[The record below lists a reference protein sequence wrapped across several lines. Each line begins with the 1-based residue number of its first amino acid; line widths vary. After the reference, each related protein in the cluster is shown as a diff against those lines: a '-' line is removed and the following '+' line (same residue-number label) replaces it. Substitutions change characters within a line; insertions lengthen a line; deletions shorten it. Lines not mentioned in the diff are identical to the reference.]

1 MKFKRQYFFG
11 GDTRDTERPDDD
23 WVCAYIAENG
33 KRIECEGGL
42 LATTKYYTVDGETF
56 STLKEAKAFCEAEAA
71 NKPEKET
78 EIEIVET
85 YAATRIFRLPKTT
98 TPEDL
103 GCRWSCTLNFGDKI
117 LLAGHFY
124 NGAGK
129 PSYYGAVY
137 EFTTDDHTCEGQ
149 IKLVCAA
156 AAFEDN
162 GHAIAWAM
170 QQ

>member
-11 GDTRDTERPDDD
+11 GETRDTERPEDD

-42 LATTKYYTVDGETF
+42 LATIKYYTVDGETF
-56 STLKEAKAFCEAEAA
+56 STLKEAKAFCEAA
-71 NKPEKET
+71 NEPEKET
-78 EIEIVET
+78 KVET
-85 YAATRIFRLPKTT
+85 AEFYTATRIYRLPEIA
-98 TPEDL
+98 TPEEL
-103 GCRWSCTLNFGDKI
+103 ECRWSCTLNFGSRI
-117 LLAGHFY
+117 LLAGHY
-124 NGAGK
+124 YSGAGK

-149 IKLVCAA
+149 INLVVASD